1 MHDRAYTVNPRN
13 TLTILESPI
22 KAYTRQLQ
30 SLLISHFTHDRSQI
44 SCRLGSMAHSSKS
57 GGTGTTFR
65 LGHEDRQGLEE
76 RAAAADQTLSEY
88 LRELVRE
95 HLEPTEMG
103 KLLDEVE
110 GLRIEVRMLREDMQ
124 FVLETLLIN
133 VANIPEDQVKSAVR
147 AKLKRP

>member
-1 MHDRAYTVNPRN
+1 
-13 TLTILESPI
+13 
-22 KAYTRQLQ
+22 
-30 SLLISHFTHDRSQI
+30 
-44 SCRLGSMAHSSKS
+44 MAHSSKS

-65 LGHEDRQGLEE
+65 LGHEDRQELEE

-133 VANIPEDQVKSAVR
+133 VANIPDDQVKSAVR